1 MVNRIL
7 VPTDGSK
14 YSQKALSIAL
24 EYAKAFQAD
33 IELLHVVS
41 QPPTHMYDFT
51 IKEYYPLTEE
61 QVAEIGAR
69 VFDSTLKGFDA
80 GDTKINKK
88 VVTGY
93 PAVEIL
99 YEIKRDI
106 DLVIIGSRGH
116 RPLAGALIGSV
127 AQRVMAEAP
136 CPVMVVK

>member
-1 MVNRIL
+1 MVKRIL
-7 VPTDGSK
+7 VPTDGSE
-14 YSQKALSIAL
+14 YSRKAMAIAL
-24 EYAKAFQAD
+24 EYATTFQAD

-51 IKEYYPLTEE
+51 VKEYYPLSEQ

-69 VFDSTLKGFDA
+69 VFDSTLKGFD
-80 GDTKINKK
+80 TSSLKINKK

-93 PAVEIL
+93 PAGEIL

-106 DLVIIGSRGH
+106 DLTIMGSRGH

-127 AQRVMAEAP
+127 TQRVIAEAH